1 MQLVSQAVVGVRK
14 GQVAS
19 HRLKLVKV
27 SGENNMNNMNNSATA
42 ALTLIAS
49 GTLSQELAQELARQV
64 LGGASPVAAPFP
76 APPPAPPAPIMP
88 VLPKRTFSAH
98 PPPPRR
104 GKVAPA
110 PEPRSLPRL
119 LVRTS
124 NRERFIINFL
134 QKNNNVAITGPD
146 DTYRDKYYRD
156 GTYFGNM
163 HTHPS
168 IEGLNWSYK
177 IVNSTLSS
185 LEEKG
190 FIVRKAGKVYL
201 IAIPD

>member
-1 MQLVSQAVVGVRK
+1 
-14 GQVAS
+14 
-19 HRLKLVKV
+19 
-27 SGENNMNNMNNSATA
+27 MNNSATA

-64 LGGASPVAAPFP
+64 LGASPVAAPS
-76 APPPAPPAPIMP
+76 APPAPIMP
-88 VLPKRTFSAH
+88 VLPKRTFSAP